1 MGYKQLETYTEAIKL
16 VSYRVEKEG
25 QRIGELTSYTTYK
38 PEQKEDALFRLWNQL
53 NLTYHSDWN
62 WLMEVV
68 EKIESLEKPITNN
81 PNLVGKNEDYEV
93 HIQGKHVK
101 IYAHGEVTKEVVDL
115 RSSESNSKI
124 EAVYNACIEFIK
136 WYNENNPIN

>member
-1 MGYKQLETYTEAIKL
+1 MTTIENNKLLAEFMGLTQTEINYYYFPKFERA
-16 VSYRVEKEG
+16 
-25 QRIGELTSYTTYK
+25 
-38 PEQKEDALFRLWNQL
+38 FRLGDL
-53 NLTYHSDWN
+53 KFHSDWN

>member
-1 MGYKQLETYTEAIKL
+1 
-16 VSYRVEKEG
+16 
-25 QRIGELTSYTTYK
+25 
-38 PEQKEDALFRLWNQL
+38 
-53 NLTYHSDWN
+53 
-62 WLMEVV
+62 MEVV